1 MANTQKPYNCEYQ
14 AKFDEILQNVEYL
27 KEQHQN
33 DELQP
38 GSVAFALVTELQNTL
53 ETLVDYK
60 SRGCEKDI
68 EKSRK
73 AKEDFRNSNKS
84 ELFSFETKRHKLA
97 ISHSDFNKAVRSRG
111 HSTARANALW
121 KSFVE
126 LNNIT
131 PHKRKYLK
139 DLRKLAKKS
148 HKHHKKSVKKS
159 RKAHKRS
166 VKRSRKDSKRSHKHH
181 KRSRKDSKRSHKHH
195 KRSSKHHKRSRKDS
209 KRSSKHH
216 KRSRK

>member
-1 MANTQKPYNCEYQ
+1 MTLKPYNCEFQ

-27 KEQHQN
+27 KEQHEN

-84 ELFSFETKRHKLA
+84 ELFSFETKRHKLD

-111 HSTARANALW
+111 YSTARANSLW

-148 HKHHKKSVKKS
+148 
-159 RKAHKRS
+159 R
-166 VKRSRKDSKRSHKHH
+166 KHH
-181 KRSRKDSKRSHKHH
+181 KRSGKKSRKHH
-195 KRSSKHHKRSRKDS
+195 KRSGKK
-209 KRSSKHH
+209 
-216 KRSRK
+216 